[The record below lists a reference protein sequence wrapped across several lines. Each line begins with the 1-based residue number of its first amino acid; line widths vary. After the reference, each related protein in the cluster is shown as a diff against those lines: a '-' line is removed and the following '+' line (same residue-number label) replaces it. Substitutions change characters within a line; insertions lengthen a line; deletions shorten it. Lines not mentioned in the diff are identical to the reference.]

1 MKFIFFYSKDQ
12 ETFNEMTEDDI
23 IQLSYFIKLD
33 LSVLNKIKQD
43 LENLFRV

>member
-1 MKFIFFYSKDQ
+1 
-12 ETFNEMTEDDI
+12 MTEDDI

-33 LSVLNKIKQD
+33 LSVLDKIKQD